1 MSALKKPVRFL
12 LIFSACVLLFVLA
25 MQPLAV
31 IEYRDYIAF
40 LFPSGWVGREQRDL
54 YLITQLIMLLVVIPV
69 YILTFIFSWRY
80 RAYNN
85 KATYDPDL
93 TDNLG
98 AEIVWWGIPFVLT
111 MVICVMTWF
120 KTYQLDP
127 YKPLESDKKPITVQV
142 IALDWKWLFLYPEEK
157 IATIN
162 YLHIPLNVPVRF
174 EITAD
179 APMNSFW
186 IPKLGGQIYAMPGCK
201 TEINLIANSPGEF
214 RGSSANISGAGF
226 AGMTFVTHATLEED
240 YHKWLEETKKST
252 RSLTLEEYQKI
263 AKPSEYNRPE
273 FFQLKEADLFNQVL
287 NKFMPEMKGH
297 THG

>member
-31 IEYRDYIAF
+31 IQFQNYIAF
-40 LFPSGWVGREQRDL
+40 LFPSGWVAREQRDL
-54 YLITQLIMLLVVIPV
+54 FLITQVIMLLVVIPV

-98 AEIVWWGIPFVLT
+98 AEVIWWGIPLVLT
-111 MVICVMTWF
+111 TIICILTWF
-120 KTYQLDP
+120 KTHELDP
-127 YKPLESDKKPITVQV
+127 YKPLASEKKPITVQV
-142 IALDWKWLFLYPEEK
+142 VALNWKWLFLYPEEK

-162 YLHIPLNVPVRF
+162 FLKIPVDVPVRF

-201 TEINLIANSPGEF
+201 TELNLIANSPGEF
-214 RGSSANISGAGF
+214 RGSSANLSGKGF
-226 AGMTFVTHATLEED
+226 AGMTFTTHASSEEE
-240 YHKWLEETKKST
+240 YRKWIGETKKSN
-252 RSLTLEEYQKI
+252 RELNFEQYEKI
-263 AKPSEYNRPE
+263 AQPSEYNPPE
-273 FFQLKEADLFNQVL
+273 YFQLKDINLFEQVL
-287 NKFMPEMKGH
+287 NKFMPEHKGH
-297 THG
+297 